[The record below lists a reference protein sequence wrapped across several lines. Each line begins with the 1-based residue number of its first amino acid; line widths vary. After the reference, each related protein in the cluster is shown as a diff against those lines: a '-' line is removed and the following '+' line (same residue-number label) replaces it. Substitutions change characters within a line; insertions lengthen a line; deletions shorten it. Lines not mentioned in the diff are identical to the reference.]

1 MASIPPA
8 DAQSDPGPRA
18 SARPRIVKPAA
29 ERRRELL
36 DLAERLFL
44 ERGYE
49 RTTVNDVIDAAGVS
63 KGAFYHHFRAKED
76 LLEAIAERFAGE
88 SLKVVAEVRADK
100 RLNALQRL
108 NTILQRARAWKTERA
123 PDLRLVFGAILTA
136 DNTVLYH
143 RILGAM
149 FEAVAPALA
158 EIVAEGQRQGVFDPP
173 DATLA
178 AEVILS
184 LAEGRQR
191 ITAKALALVDG
202 GDTVAAARLIAP
214 RLRAEEAVIDRV
226 LGLAPGSVSLAGSTS
241 ELEALLARWRQ
252 GAV

>member
-1 MASIPPA
+1 MDMLSDAPA
-8 DAQSDPGPRA
+8 ATA
-18 SARPRIVKPAA
+18 ARPRVVKAAA

-36 DLAERLFL
+36 DLAEQLFL

-49 RTTVNDVIDAAGVS
+49 RTTVNDVIAAAGVS

-88 SLKVVAEVRADK
+88 SLRVVAEVRADQS
-100 RLNALQRL
+100 LNALQKL
-108 NTILQRARAWKTERA
+108 NAILQRVRAWKTERA
-123 PDLRLVFGAILTA
+123 PDLRLVFGAMLTA

-158 EIVAEGQRQGVFDPP
+158 QVVAEGQSQGVFNPP
-173 DATLA
+173 DAALA

-184 LAEGRQR
+184 VGEGRQR
-191 ITAKALALVDG
+191 LTATVLALTDA
-202 GDTVAAARLIAP
+202 GDIEGAVRLIAP

-226 LGLAPGSVSLAGSTS
+226 LGLPPGSVSLAGSTS

-252 GAV
+252 GAP